1 MYSRLMATLD
11 YFTELFVG
19 IFTCEHSGAAEL
31 LLPFALAS
39 SPHPHRIFSY
49 NSIFL
54 VSIMERFCQFN
65 FYRFLFLYLK
75 FGF

>member
-19 IFTCEHSGAAEL
+19 IFTCEHSGATEL

-39 SPHPHRIFSY
+39 SPNLGVFFIKSKASHSYPKLRI
-49 NSIFL
+49 
-54 VSIMERFCQFN
+54 
-65 FYRFLFLYLK
+65 
-75 FGF
+75 